1 MRPPPHPRRA
11 LRFAVA
17 AAAAA
22 GLAVAVLSASC
33 NGPEYAD
40 CAIPTLGE
48 KAADGGP
55 DPCHCNPPPSL
66 NILACP
72 CLQGDNDVYNACI
85 VLYWA
90 ELDAGLD

>member
-1 MRPPPHPRRA
+1 MRPPPRPRRA

-17 AAAAA
+17 AAAATV
-22 GLAVAVLSASC
+22 LAAAVLSASC
-33 NGPEYAD
+33 NGPEYSD

-48 KAADGGP
+48 TAADGGP
-55 DPCHCNPPPSL
+55 DPCHCDPPPSL

-72 CLQGDNDVYNACI
+72 CLQGDTDVYNACL
-85 VLYWA
+85 VTYWA